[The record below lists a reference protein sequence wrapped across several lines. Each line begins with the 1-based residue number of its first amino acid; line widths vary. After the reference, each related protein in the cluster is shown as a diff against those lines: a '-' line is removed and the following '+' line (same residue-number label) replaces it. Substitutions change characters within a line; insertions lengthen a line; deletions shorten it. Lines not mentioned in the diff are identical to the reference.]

1 VSYHRSGL
9 SGGEPQIGDVLDTR
23 YRITGRLGTGGMGSV
38 YRAEHV
44 TIRRPVAIKV
54 LHPDFAGDPDHGKR
68 FQREAFVIGRT
79 DHPNCVAVSD
89 FGSLEN
95 GGFYLVM
102 ELVEGDV
109 LGDLMTRVGRLP
121 VRRALHIA
129 RHVLRGLAHA
139 HAAGIVHRDVKPN
152 NVVLIDSGGDPDFA
166 KILDFGIAKLVEGAP
181 VAPDAG
187 DQQITRIGT
196 TVGTPTYV
204 APEQAVGGA
213 VDPRSDL
220 YSLSVMLYE
229 MIAGEPPF
237 RAEDTVKLIG
247 KHLAAAVPAMA
258 EVAPGLVVA
267 PAVEALIRVGLAKDR
282 ASRYPDADAYGRAID
297 DLVASGEVD
306 PPAALEGAEADAPPD
321 PARERPAMASGTGV
335 VLTDALAGGA
345 AVVGSPWPRVT
356 AAPLSAARGRLAVV
370 AGGAVLVLV
379 IVIVA
384 STRSGGAPLVARPG
398 PIGAPAVRGADP
410 PGPPLAAL
418 QSDLKLARAAD
429 PPPIEEAE
437 PAVQDDA
444 RVDARAELAL
454 GHERLAERRG
464 VEGLEA
470 YRRALALDPSVSD
483 DPTLAR
489 NVQRLVGAR
498 DRALAMAAVGVLGE
512 MDGEAARDRLVA
524 LASGEKRMSIRA
536 QARFLAEKRGAGD
549 LVDRLRSFSLDLAQG
564 RTCEERADAVPA
576 LRALGDRRAIPV
588 LERARKRRTAG
599 VLGFGRRSLNGCMR
613 AQLDEAIAHL
623 QEL

>member
-1 VSYHRSGL
+1 
-9 SGGEPQIGDVLDTR
+9 
-23 YRITGRLGTGGMGSV
+23 M
-38 YRAEHV
+38 A
-44 TIRRPVAIKV
+44 
-54 LHPDFAGDPDHGKR
+54 
-68 FQREAFVIGRT
+68 
-79 DHPNCVAVSD
+79 
-89 FGSLEN
+89 
-95 GGFYLVM
+95 
-102 ELVEGDV
+102 
-109 LGDLMTRVGRLP
+109 RVGRLP
-121 VRRALHIA
+121 VRRALHIV

-152 NVVLIDSGGDPDFA
+152 NVVLVESGGDPDFA

-267 PAVEALIRVGLAKDR
+267 PAVEEMIRVGLAKDR
-282 ASRYPDADAYGRAID
+282 ASRHQHADAYGRAID
-297 DLVASGEVD
+297 DLIASGEVD
-306 PPAALEGAEADAPPD
+306 PPASMLEGQVDAPPA
-321 PARERPAMASGTGV
+321 PVRARPAMAGGTGV
-335 VLTDALAGGA
+335 IPTASLAAGA
-345 AVVGSPWPRVT
+345 AKVGPDAPRV
-356 AAPLSAARGRLAVV
+356 APPASAARGRLAVV

-384 STRSGGAPLVARPG
+384 STRSGGAPVGARPG
-398 PIGAPAVRGADP
+398 PIDVPAARGV
-410 PGPPLAAL
+410 PPLAARPF
-418 QSDLKLARAAD
+418 DDIKLARAAD
-429 PPPIEEAE
+429 QPPVAEAE
-437 PAVQDDA
+437 PAAADDA
-444 RVDARAELAL
+444 REDARAELAL
-454 GHERLAERRG
+454 GHERLAGRRG

-470 YRRALALDPSVSD
+470 YRRAIALDPSVAD

-489 NVQRLVGAR
+489 NVERLVGAR
-498 DRALAMAAVGVLGE
+498 DRAIAMAAVDVLGE

-524 LASGEKRMSIRA
+524 LASGDKRMSIRSR
-536 QARFLAEKRGAGD
+536 ARFLAEKRGAGD
-549 LVDRLRSFSLDLAQG
+549 LIDRLGSFSLDLAQG
-564 RTCEERADAVPA
+564 RTCEERAEAVPA

-599 VLGFGRRSLNGCMR
+599 LLGLGRRSLNGCMR